1 MPFIHFRY
9 PSKANLAPKY
19 RTFGN
24 LSRLDHCLT
33 TCNIGIWSPQGERG
47 MGESVAQGKDELEV
61 NVNQRIFH
69 NTCAPFHLLF
79 PYSIFCLPILGA
91 GPRKWR
97 IPCVD
102 TTTEP
107 LNTQL
112 TTPKRQDPWGGFS
125 LPSRLPNQLH
135 FQRVDDG
142 QMKMRHQP
150 SPLPQSSPD

>member
-1 MPFIHFRY
+1 MKKSSLLTIGDRGQVLRYVYREPVDFEIKGTDLSGFVLVDFQNRAIKATPISFIYAKVMPFIHFRY

-24 LSRLDHCLT
+24 LPRLDHCLT

-79 PYSIFCLPILGA
+79 P
-91 GPRKWR
+91 
-97 IPCVD
+97 
-102 TTTEP
+102 
-107 LNTQL
+107 
-112 TTPKRQDPWGGFS
+112 
-125 LPSRLPNQLH
+125 
-135 FQRVDDG
+135 
-142 QMKMRHQP
+142 
-150 SPLPQSSPD
+150 